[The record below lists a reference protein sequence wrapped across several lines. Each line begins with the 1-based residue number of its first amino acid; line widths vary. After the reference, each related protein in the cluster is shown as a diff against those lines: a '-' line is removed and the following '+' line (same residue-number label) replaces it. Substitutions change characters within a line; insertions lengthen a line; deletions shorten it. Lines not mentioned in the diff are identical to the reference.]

1 MSRTKNQWLQ
11 QAFQI
16 KGSVFFAIYKRV
28 IWAGVF
34 GLIISVLYYLKVPVS
49 EPIFGGVVPSI
60 VLGLLLVFRTN
71 TAYERY
77 WEGRKLWG
85 SIVND
90 SRNLAWQI
98 WVMIGEVEPED
109 RANKIAALRLVEAFS
124 VACKLSLKSEPVN
137 RELAELMSES
147 QYLQL
152 QTSNIPPLQIV
163 SWIGDYL
170 QQQYKR
176 GSDILHYSNLVLMQT
191 ILNSKIDCLGG
202 CERILRTPLPLAY
215 TIHLK
220 QLLLIYCFLLPFQ
233 IVHELGWGT
242 SPIVALIS
250 FTLFGIEEIGLEI
263 ENPFGDDPNDLP
275 LDTICATIKGNIE
288 DFIRD
293 NSFKENI

>member
-1 MSRTKNQWLQ
+1 MTRIKNPWLQ
-11 QAFQI
+11 QAFQL
-16 KGSVFFAIYKRV
+16 KGAVILAIYKRV

-34 GLIISVLYYLKVPVS
+34 GLIISVLYYFKFPVS
-49 EPIFGGVVPSI
+49 EPIVGGVVPSI

-85 SIVND
+85 NIVND

-109 RANKIAALRLVEAFS
+109 RANKIAAMRLVEAFS

-137 RELAELMSES
+137 RELAELMSQS

-152 QTSNIPPLQIV
+152 QTSNIPALQIV

-191 ILNSKIDCLGG
+191 ILKSKIDSLGG

-288 DFIRD
+288 DFIHD
-293 NSFKENI
+293 HSFNQD

>member
-1 MSRTKNQWLQ
+1 MTRIKNQWLQ
-11 QAFQI
+11 QAFQL
-16 KGSVFFAIYKRV
+16 KGAVLLAIYQRV

-34 GLIISVLYYLKVPVS
+34 GLIISVLYYFKFPVS
-49 EPIFGGVVPSI
+49 EPVFGGVVPSI

-85 SIVND
+85 NIVND

-98 WVMIGEVEPED
+98 WVMIGEVELED
-109 RANKIAALRLVEAFS
+109 RANKIAAMRLVAAFS
-124 VACKLSLKSEPVN
+124 VACKLSLRSEPVN
-137 RELAELMSES
+137 RGLAELISES

-176 GSDILHYSNLVLMQT
+176 GNDILHYSNLVLMQS
-191 ILNSKIDCLGG
+191 ILKNMIDSLGG

-220 QLLLIYCFLLPFQ
+220 QLLLIYCFLFPFQ

-275 LDTICATIKGNIE
+275 LDAICATIKGNIE
-288 DFIRD
+288 DFIQD
-293 NSFKENI
+293 HSFTQD